1 MCEKDYILSCTTCS
15 CENGKYSASII
26 DDSVITCEEI
36 LEETKTVRTNFD
48 ERKTTCKTKNLYI
61 LLPFLLITIAL
72 LIDVSI
78 YCYPIKYRAKR
89 KHLLPYHASS
99 KFRKIDIKIY
109 NKNG

>member
-1 MCEKDYILSCTTCS
+1 MCGKDYILSCTTWS

-26 DDSVITCEEI
+26 EDSVITCEEI

-72 LIDVSI
+72 LVDVSI
-78 YCYPIKYRAKR
+78 YCYQIKCRAKQ
-89 KHLLPYHASS
+89 KHLLPYHGSS